1 MINSCQ
7 LESIVE
13 RLNTVYEK
21 SEKDY
26 DKLLKDIS
34 LNESTL
40 MNKIESDL
48 DDLSKR
54 FEAAKRGLQLVNK
67 LSVGMT
73 KLKHTQRVMSNLST
87 LRSEIL
93 NLEKKVREMLAKK

>member
-13 RLNTVYEK
+13 RLNTAFEK
-21 SEKDY
+21 TEKDY
-26 DKLLKDIS
+26 DKILKDIS

-48 DDLSKR
+48 DELSRK

-67 LSVGMT
+67 LSMGMT

-87 LRSEIL
+87 LRTSIL
-93 NLEKKVREMLAKK
+93 NLEKKVKEMLQKS

>member
-7 LESIVE
+7 LESVVE
-13 RLNTVYEK
+13 RLNGVYEK
-21 SEKDY
+21 TEKDY

-34 LNESTL
+34 LNESSL

-48 DDLSKR
+48 DALSTK
-54 FEAAKRGLQLVNK
+54 FEAAKRGLSIVNK
-67 LSVGMT
+67 LSMGMT

-87 LRSEIL
+87 IRSDIL
-93 NLEKKVREMLAKK
+93 NLEKKVKEMLGKS